1 MRGLDLAPWDG
12 LVAPAKT
19 PRVIID
25 RLYREVARVLKLPEV
40 LDKLSAVGSSPIGN
54 TPEECAADIKR
65 QLDVVGQVCKT
76 EKIKRE

>member
-1 MRGLDLAPWDG
+1 VRGLNLALWDG

-40 LDKLSAVGSSPIGN
+40 LDKRSAVGSSPIGK
-54 TPEECAADIKR
+54 TPEVR
-65 QLDVVGQVCKT
+65 RG
-76 EKIKRE
+76 

>member
-1 MRGLDLAPWDG
+1 MRGLDLASWDG

-40 LDKLSAVGSSPIGN
+40 LDKLSAVGSYPIGN
-54 TPEECAADIKR
+54 TPEEFAADIKC
-65 QLDVVGQVCKT
+65 QLEVVGQVFKT